1 MMSDPTGHSEHP
13 AHEFHEHIVPVS
25 TYVAVFVSLLI
36 LTALTTGMAWV
47 DMGRW
52 NLVVALAIAVC
63 KALLVVLFFMHV
75 KYNKGLSRI
84 AMIAAIFWLGLL
96 MTFTLADELTRHWE
110 IYPLPWAGT
119 ILPMFRHLI
128 F

>member
-1 MMSDPTGHSEHP
+1 MSDHSEKA
-13 AHEFHEHIVPVS
+13 AHSHELYQQHIVPLS
-25 TYVAVFVSLLI
+25 TYVAVFITLMI

-52 NLVVALAIAVC
+52 NVVVALIIAVC
-63 KALLVVLFFMHV
+63 KATLVVLFFMHA

-84 AMIAAIFWLGLL
+84 VLVGAIFWLCI
-96 MTFTLADELTRHWE
+96 MITFTLSDELTRGWE
-110 IYPLPWAGT
+110 IHPQPWAGA
-119 ILPMFRHLI
+119 ILPVIRHLI

>member
-1 MMSDPTGHSEHP
+1 MSDSTGHSEHA
-13 AHEFHEHIVPVS
+13 AHEFHEHVVPLS
-25 TYVAVFVSLLI
+25 TYVAVFVALLI

-52 NLVVALAIAVC
+52 NLVVALVIAVC
-63 KALLVVLFFMHV
+63 KATLVVLFFMHA

-84 AMIAAIFWLGLL
+84 ALIAAVFWLGI
-96 MTFTLADELTRHWE
+96 MITFTLSDELTRVWE
-110 IYPLPWAGT
+110 INPQPWVGA
-119 ILPMFRHLI
+119 IVPVVRHLI

>member
-1 MMSDPTGHSEHP
+1 MSSHSEAG
-13 AHEFHEHIVPVS
+13 AHGQHTFEEHVVPLS
-25 TYVAVFVSLLI
+25 TYVAVFVTLMI

-52 NLVVALAIAVC
+52 NVVVALIIAVC
-63 KALLVVLFFMHV
+63 KATLVVLFFMHA

-84 AMIAAIFWLGLL
+84 VLVGAIFWLGI
-96 MTFTLADELTRHWE
+96 MITFTLSDELTRHWE
-110 IYPLPWAGT
+110 IYPQPWAGA
-119 ILPMFRHLI
+119 IVPVIRHLI